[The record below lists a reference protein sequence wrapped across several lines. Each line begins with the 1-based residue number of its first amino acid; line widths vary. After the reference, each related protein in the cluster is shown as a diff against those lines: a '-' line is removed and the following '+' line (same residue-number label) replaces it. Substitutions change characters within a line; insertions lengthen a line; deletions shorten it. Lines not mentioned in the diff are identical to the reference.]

1 MDVWNEGK
9 NRWRY
14 KEGSDEKII
23 EIELTQGKIALIDAE
38 RLEEVGKH
46 RWSAK
51 KNHNMYY
58 AKSFLKKQEGGY
70 KHIDMHVF
78 LFPDIIAPRDHIDR
92 NGLNN
97 TASNLRSGAN
107 GINMRNRHTKKKDIG
122 ICKEEKSYV
131 AVWKDSLG
139 KYCSRSFLITNYLSE
154 EDAYNAAVAC
164 RIENNNRAISE
175 ITLAQQQ
182 KRPIESTAL
191 SPVVSNT
198 GKKNICILY
207 RGGKWN
213 RVKAYIKFNGQER
226 VNYFSSYR
234 FENDLEKAMTAA
246 EEWLKEIKL
255 EKKRKTEENNN
266 NAE

>member
-1 MDVWNEGK
+1 MDVWNPGK

-23 EIELTQGKIALIDAE
+23 EIELTQGKIALVDAE
-38 RLEEVGKH
+38 RLEEVKKH
-46 RWSAK
+46 RWRAK
-51 KNHNMYY
+51 KDIHIFY
-58 AKSFLKKQEGGY
+58 ANTSLRQPDGEY
-70 KHIDMHVF
+70 KTIGMHVL
-78 LFPDIIAPRDHIDR
+78 LFPEIVAPRDHIDR

-97 TASNLRSGAN
+97 MRLNLRSGAN

-122 ICKEEKSYV
+122 ICETEQGYRAQWTEST
-131 AVWKDSLG
+131 G
-139 KYCSRSFLITNYLSE
+139 KYCSRSFLISNYLSA

-164 RIENNNRAISE
+164 RVENNDRAISE

-191 SPVVSNT
+191 PPVVSNT
-198 GKKNICILY
+198 GKKNICIVY

-213 RVKAYIKFNGQER
+213 RVKAHVKSKGEET
-226 VNYFSSYR
+226 VKYFSSYR
-234 FENDLEKAMTAA
+234 FDNDLEKAIAAA

-255 EKKRKTEENNN
+255 EKKRKIDNDGDE
-266 NAE
+266 